1 MLVQYSSIILVFGSH
16 ILDAESPDW
25 IQVFP
30 W

>member
-16 ILDAESPDW
+16 ISDVESPDW